1 MSERSPSNIRAIT
14 VTVLTIAM
22 AVVSYWFVFTP
33 NLKESTTYSYRGV
46 EVQLQEPLIALNNIG
61 YKTKTNNYPYFIAAV
76 IFTAAAGVAV
86 YQVLRKSI

>member
-33 NLKESTTYSYRGV
+33 NVKESTTYSYRGV
-46 EVQLQEPLIALNNIG
+46 EVQLPEPLIALNNIG
-61 YKTKTNNYPYFIAAV
+61 LTEDPSATRQRPTITR
-76 IFTAAAGVAV
+76 I
-86 YQVLRKSI
+86 S